1 MDLEEQ
7 GAIKRVVEENGGDG
21 IVVILGSPD
30 AESAEI
36 YAETVTTGDPTFAG
50 PLAGVSLRL
59 PVYHILEEEI
69 KRQID
74 PGVYQ
79 QQVGMMELVLDGP
92 QLTEA
97 VRRVRE
103 QALGAAS

>member
-7 GAIKRVVEENGGDG
+7 GAIKRVVEENGRDG

-30 AESAEI
+30 PESAEI

-59 PVYHILEEEI
+59 PVYHILEDEI
-69 KRQID
+69 KAQVD
-74 PGVYQ
+74 PDVYR
-79 QQVGMMELVLDGP
+79 QQVGMMELVLDRAK
-92 QLTEA
+92 LAEA

-103 QALGAAS
+103 KNGGV

>member
-7 GAIKRVVEENGGDG
+7 GAIKRVVEENGRDG

-30 AESAEI
+30 PESAEI

-69 KRQID
+69 KAQVD
-74 PGVYQ
+74 PEVYR
-79 QQVGMMELVLDGP
+79 QQVGMMELVLDRAK
-92 QLTEA
+92 LAEA

-103 QALGAAS
+103 KNGGV

>member
-7 GAIKRVVEENGGDG
+7 GAIKRVVEEHGRDG

-30 AESAEI
+30 PESAEI

-69 KRQID
+69 KAQID
-74 PGVYQ
+74 PRVNRE
-79 QQVGMMELVLDGP
+79 QVGMMEMVLDTGK
-92 QLTEA
+92 LIEA
-97 VRRVRE
+97 VRAVRARSTE
-103 QALGAAS
+103 KQ